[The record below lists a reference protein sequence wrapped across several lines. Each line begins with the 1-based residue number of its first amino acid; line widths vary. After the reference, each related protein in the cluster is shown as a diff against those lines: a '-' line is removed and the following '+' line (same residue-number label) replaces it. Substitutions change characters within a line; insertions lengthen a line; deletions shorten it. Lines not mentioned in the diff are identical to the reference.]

1 MKVITAIFQL
11 STWGKVA
18 AFAEVYENPYF
29 GSEGPEDPEEPRYII
44 DGIEVYRGE
53 EGNIYKGL
61 NRSELAEVEER
72 LVEVFELVQA
82 ANEAERT
89 DSRIDSHRLE
99 YA

>member
-1 MKVITAIFQL
+1 MKVITAIFPL

-18 AFAEVYENPYF
+18 AFAEVQENLYF
-29 GSEGPEDPEEPRYII
+29 GLSEPEEPRYNI

-61 NRSELAEVEER
+61 RGPELAEVEER
-72 LVEVFELVQA
+72 IIEAFELIQA
-82 ANEAERT
+82 ANQDELT
-89 DSRIDSHRLE
+89 DFRIDSHRLE